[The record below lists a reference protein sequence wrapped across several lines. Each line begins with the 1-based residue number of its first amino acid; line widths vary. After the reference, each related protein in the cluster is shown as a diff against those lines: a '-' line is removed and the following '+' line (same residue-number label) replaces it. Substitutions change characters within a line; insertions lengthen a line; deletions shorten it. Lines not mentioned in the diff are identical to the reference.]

1 VGHGTGAD
9 GAGRIGAGDAGLD
22 AVRDP
27 VGRAGFGDGE
37 LRGLRRRATDQ
48 VEERDSAQ
56 VAGYDRDAARPSGS
70 AGKTIRLWDV
80 GTRICVKPLRHPDVC
95 GA

>member
-1 VGHGTGAD
+1 
-9 GAGRIGAGDAGLD
+9 
-22 AVRDP
+22 VRDP

-48 VEERDSAQ
+48 VGERDSAQ
-56 VAGYDRDAARPSGS
+56 VAGYDRDAARPG
-70 AGKTIRLWDV
+70 GCVDKTIRLWDV
-80 GTRICVKPLRHPDVC
+80 GTRIRVKLLRHPDVC